1 MKALHFFA
9 SAVAIAMLSACSSS
23 DEPAADASA
32 TGGETGYLAVNLVN
46 ANNGGRADDPTEADF
61 VDGTDD
67 ENKINNCR
75 LYFFDNSGN
84 AVTVYS
90 SAVGGANT
98 RNYIELDLDNIDT
111 NTETGDFNV
120 EKILGATV
128 VLKSDETSP
137 FPTQV
142 MAVANYDKDADIWKE
157 ARLARDQLTGE
168 IQAMSFE
175 GGYPM
180 ASSVYSN
187 GTNIVYSTPILDKIA
202 NSEADAINN
211 PVDIYIERAV
221 ARVDLVKRAST
232 NWADYTLEDHS
243 DISVDILGWSVVNY
257 PEYYYVVKHLE
268 ENWVTNAPF
277 TGWNSADL
285 YRSFWAY
292 SPDSSGDKFHATF
305 DELTKDC
312 DVAKVPSDTEQ
323 KHLYVTENTYDHAAT
338 GTELDVNAQVIILCQ
353 LKKNGTKFEYFH
365 YMGRDLESEDDV
377 IKAIAAT
384 FKGKYYIKT
393 TDQGRNIYAD
403 LTTNLFNLKT
413 PTELKKV
420 NKSYG
425 LLDYQVV
432 AQLNNEATGKVIVNG
447 NNDDATTVTFDE
459 VNADL
464 AKYPAE
470 IAKDGYVYY
479 FADIKHLGNKIGV
492 VRNHVY
498 QIEVESFKG
507 LGTPVY
513 DPTQIIIPT
522 NVVDAETYVAAR
534 IKVHSWRIVNN
545 KYNFGN

>member
-67 ENKINNCR
+67 ENKITNCR
-75 LYFFDNSGN
+75 LYFFDNSGA
-84 AVTVYS
+84 AVKVYS
-90 SAVGGANT
+90 SAEGGALAH
-98 RNYIELDLDNIDT
+98 NYLDLNLDNENANT
-111 NTETGDFNV
+111 NTGDFNV
-120 EKILGATV
+120 EKIFGATV
-128 VLKSDETSP
+128 VLKSTETST
-137 FPTQV
+137 FPDQV
-142 MAVANYDKDADIWKE
+142 MAVANMDFDDCLGTDDLSRSDLVAKVLDLSLE
-157 ARLARDQLTGE
+157 AGH
-168 IQAMSFE
+168 
-175 GGYPM
+175 PM

-187 GTNIVYSTPILDKIA
+187 GEAIVYSTPIGDKIA
-202 NSEADAINN
+202 TTEANAIAN
-211 PVDIYIERAV
+211 PVDIYIERSL
-221 ARVDLVKRAST
+221 ARVDITKPESQT
-232 NWADYTLEDHS
+232 SWKYTLTDEDELNVV
-243 DISVDILGWSVVNY
+243 IMGWAVVNNPHNSY
-257 PEYYYVVKHLE
+257 IVKNLNE
-268 ENWVTNAPF
+268 AWVATAPF

-285 YRSFWAY
+285 YRSFWAEM
-292 SPDSSGDKFHATF
+292 PDDYGEMNLETF
-305 DELTKDC
+305 NGIKDMGE
-312 DVAKVPSDTEQ
+312 PSDENKTT
-323 KHLYVTENTYDHAAT
+323 YTTENTLDDAGQVGTAAD
-338 GTELDVNAQVIILCQ
+338 LNSQIIFACQ
-353 LKKNGTKFEYFH
+353 LQDKNGYPAPYYH
-365 YMGRDLESEDDV
+365 YMGQNLGDEAKV
-377 IKAIAAT
+377 KTAIAAT
-384 FKGKYYIKT
+384 FRGKYYIKSEGTDGSDIYT
-393 TDQGRNIYAD
+393 TIGPD
-403 LTTNLFNLKT
+403 LL
-413 PTELKKV
+413 ELV
-420 NKSYG
+420 SAHDLSYSD
-425 LLDYQVV
+425 LLDYHVV
-432 AQLNNEATGKVIVNG
+432 AQIENKNLEIYDDSQTKV
-447 NNDDATTVTFDE
+447 NNDD

-513 DPTQIIIPT
+513 DPTQVIIPT